1 MVIFSILFTLC
12 SLILLSL
19 ILFKNLYTENSLG
32 VFLGLI
38 GIVTAAIGAILGAD
52 YMIIVIPC
60 IMLVLFNSLLILA
73 SLGSKG
79 NS

>member
-32 VFLGLI
+32 VVLGLV
-38 GIVTAAIGAILGAD
+38 GVVTAALGAILGAS
-52 YMIIVIPC
+52 YMFIAIPC
-60 IMLVLFNSLLILA
+60 IMLVLFNTLLILA
-73 SLGSKG
+73 SLGSKS